1 MVVRKG
7 CTLKVYNDYNYT
19 DGEYIFEAPS
29 DSDLIIREL
38 EGDPKTQ
45 YLGEYSWIKSEN
57 MRFREAARFLS
68 KAKIN
73 VI

>member
-1 MVVRKG
+1 MRKG
-7 CTLKVYNDYNYT
+7 CTLKVYYDDNYT

-45 YLGEYSWIKSEN
+45 YLGE
-57 MRFREAARFLS
+57 
-68 KAKIN
+68 
-73 VI
+73 